1 MKNYL
6 ITGGCG
12 FIGSNFI
19 NFIHS
24 KEPHSFVLNVDKL
37 DYCADTHNVYER
49 DDPTRYLLVRH
60 TICDK
65 YKMLRLLNEYKITH
79 LVHFAAQSH
88 VDSSFDRAMDY
99 TMDNVY
105 GTHCLLEAAR
115 MYGQLE
121 RFIHFST
128 DEVYGESTE
137 DAKFDEQSLLCPTN
151 PYSATKA
158 GAEML
163 VNSYIYS
170 FNLPCIITRG
180 NNVYGPN
187 QYHEKLIP
195 RFIKLLDD
203 GKCLTVHGKGESQRS
218 FIHVDDVCTA
228 VEIVMQKGTLG
239 EIYNIGSDDENEM
252 SVIEVAEL
260 ICKHYKHGLYKK
272 DWKNRMV
279 FVDDRPFNDKRYFIT
294 NQKLKSLGWRC
305 MKKLID
311 YIASL
316 NSMV

>member
-105 GTHCLLEAAR
+105 GTHCLLEASR
-115 MYGQLE
+115 VYGKLE

-128 DEVYGESTE
+128 DEVYGELTFGSNQFLPLAQQIWSIHGTTDFYRKIGPILEIHCIHIVST
-137 DAKFDEQSLLCPTN
+137 L
-151 PYSATKA
+151 
-158 GAEML
+158 
-163 VNSYIYS
+163 
-170 FNLPCIITRG
+170 
-180 NNVYGPN
+180 
-187 QYHEKLIP
+187 
-195 RFIKLLDD
+195 
-203 GKCLTVHGKGESQRS
+203 
-218 FIHVDDVCTA
+218 
-228 VEIVMQKGTLG
+228 
-239 EIYNIGSDDENEM
+239 
-252 SVIEVAEL
+252 
-260 ICKHYKHGLYKK
+260 
-272 DWKNRMV
+272 
-279 FVDDRPFNDKRYFIT
+279 
-294 NQKLKSLGWRC
+294 
-305 MKKLID
+305 
-311 YIASL
+311 
-316 NSMV
+316 